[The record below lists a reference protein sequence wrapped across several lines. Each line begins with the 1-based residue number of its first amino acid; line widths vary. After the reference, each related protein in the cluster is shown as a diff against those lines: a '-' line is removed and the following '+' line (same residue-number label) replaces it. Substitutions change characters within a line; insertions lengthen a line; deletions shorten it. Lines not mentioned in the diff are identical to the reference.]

1 MQVTMDL
8 KDTCRQLKHV
18 KFILCK
24 RGDYCTFEIS
34 ESTSLGPDG
43 ANPFGNF
50 ENLESPYGN
59 KRKEMAINASDT
71 NRNRM
76 KYYTAI

>member
-1 MQVTMDL
+1 MDS

-24 RGDYCTFEIS
+24 RGEIS

-76 KYYTAI
+76 VKYYTAI